1 MGPAAASTGNG
12 STGDPILV
20 TQQLE
25 GFRIACADSISL
37 DKGAVGSLESAPI
50 VRKFGTALVC
60 VFHVVAD
67 PVVDGLDLL
76 VLSGVRK
83 RADITLRAGDSSCDS
98 RPVFGVGMAIVAL
111 CVRGGGLC
119 IALIAQF
126 KASNVV
132 MLSLVVV

>member
-1 MGPAAASTGNG
+1 M
-12 STGDPILV
+12 
-20 TQQLE
+20 
-25 GFRIACADSISL
+25 
-37 DKGAVGSLESAPI
+37 
-50 VRKFGTALVC
+50 
-60 VFHVVAD
+60 
-67 PVVDGLDLL
+67 DGLDLL

-126 KASNVV
+126 KASNGGHAFISGRIAIRPLCIHQPGQLGVV
-132 MLSLVVV
+132 IQQRGERG